1 MENEKRTNG
10 RISPERAWQLLKKA
24 GLDVTLEQAQEI
36 LNFLRKMANI
46 TVSNYLKRKNRNKS
60 NHESK

>member
-1 MENEKRTNG
+1 MENEKRTTNG
-10 RISPERAWQLLKKA
+10 RISSEKAWQMLKKG

-46 TVSNYLKRKNRNKS
+46 TVSNYLKGKKS
-60 NHESK
+60 KLK